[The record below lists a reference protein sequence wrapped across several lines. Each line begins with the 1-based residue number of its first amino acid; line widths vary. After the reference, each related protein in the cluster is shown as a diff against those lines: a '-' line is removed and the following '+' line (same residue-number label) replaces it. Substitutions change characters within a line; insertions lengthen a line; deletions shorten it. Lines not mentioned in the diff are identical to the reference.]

1 MKMNGQ
7 EAAWWLSC
15 VPGLGAVRLR
25 QLSELLG
32 RPERIWDLVESEG
45 NKNGWEEE
53 SVKQTAL
60 YELLQEKT
68 RAWQE
73 HSGERCVLSGQNLR
87 QLLLHRKEAEK
98 SVREYHRWT
107 EQGIK
112 FITVWDN
119 EYPGRLSA
127 LYDRPYAL
135 YLRGVLPEAKRPAA
149 AIIGARAC
157 SLYGSSQ
164 ARRMGRELAKAG
176 VQIISGL
183 AYGIDSAGHKGALES
198 GMNAATFAVLG
209 CGPDQ
214 CYPREHTWLAERI
227 LENGGG
233 ILSEF
238 APGAKAL
245 AGHFPM
251 RNRIISGL
259 SDCILVM
266 EARER
271 SGSLITV
278 DQALEQGKEV
288 FALPGRV
295 DDPLSAGCHR
305 LLQNGAALLSGSTP
319 VLDFLLP
326 NRKIEGHGNINS
338 EDFGKN
344 ALAPEK
350 NMVYSCLDYQG
361 KTIEEII
368 ALTGLPLAV
377 VRTRL
382 LELLMAGRITETAKG
397 CYARLSRSKE

>member
-1 MKMNGQ
+1 MKLNAQ
-7 EAAWWLSC
+7 EAAWWLST

-25 QLSELLG
+25 QLSEFLG
-32 RPERIWDLVESEG
+32 RPEQIWSLVDAEG
-45 NKNGWEEE
+45 GKRNEGPGEVR
-53 SVKQTAL
+53 SSAL
-60 YELLQEKT
+60 YERLWQKA

-73 HSGERCVLSGQNLR
+73 RSGERCVLTGDNLH
-87 QLLLHRKEAEK
+87 QLLLHRNEAEK
-98 SVREYHRWT
+98 SVQEYHRWT

-119 EYPGRLSA
+119 EYPGRLLS

-135 YLRGVLPEAKRPAA
+135 YLRGSLPKEKRPAA
-149 AIIGARAC
+149 AIVGARAC
-157 SLYGSSQ
+157 SMYGSSQ
-164 ARRMGRELAKAG
+164 ARKIGRELAEAG

-198 GMNAATFAVLG
+198 GMPAATFAVLG
-209 CGPDQ
+209 CGLDQ
-214 CYPREHTWLAERI
+214 CYPREHGWLAERI

-233 ILSEF
+233 VLSEF
-238 APGAKAL
+238 APGSRAL
-245 AGHFPM
+245 ASHFPM

-305 LLQNGAALLSGSTP
+305 LLENGAALLSGSGAA
-319 VLDFLLP
+319 LDFLLP
-326 NRKIEGHGNINS
+326 KRKKEEHENLHS
-338 EDFGKN
+338 KDFEKN

-361 KTIEEII
+361 KTMEELI

-377 VRTRL
+377 IRTRL

-397 CYARLSRSKE
+397 HYARLPR